1 MYVIDCAELYL
12 ASYTHIDTHAH
23 GRTLARTR
31 AAADRQALCSDSAT
45 ERRAVCLVGLINVS
59 QQFVDH

>member
-1 MYVIDCAELYL
+1 MYVTDCAQLCL

-23 GRTLARTR
+23 GARTR